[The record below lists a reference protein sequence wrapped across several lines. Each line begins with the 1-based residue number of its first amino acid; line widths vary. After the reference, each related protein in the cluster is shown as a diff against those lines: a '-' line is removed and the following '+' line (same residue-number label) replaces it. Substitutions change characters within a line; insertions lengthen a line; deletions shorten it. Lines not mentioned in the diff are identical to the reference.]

1 LQECQAPRVLAARG
15 VMRAEGSVGVGCVKT
30 PARAWPL
37 LNEPSCVETQQVESP
52 DNAESFRIA
61 RSEVRGEMSLMVLGY
76 NLIRVV
82 NLLGVGAFQDYCAQR
97 QQAGNSQALA
107 QLAG

>member
-1 LQECQAPRVLAARG
+1 
-15 VMRAEGSVGVGCVKT
+15 
-30 PARAWPL
+30 
-37 LNEPSCVETQQVESP
+37 
-52 DNAESFRIA
+52 
-61 RSEVRGEMSLMVLGY
+61 MVLGY

-82 NLLGVGAFQDYCAQR
+82 NLLGVGAFQDYCARR